1 MAQTFA
7 AQVDDWVKRSQKRME
22 RVAKTATLAVI
33 EDAQVP
39 VAKGGRMRVDTG
51 FLRAS
56 GRVSLDGMPSGPSR
70 NTGEIVAG
78 TGDTSPETIL
88 TIGKAQIG
96 DTIWFGWT
104 ANYARFRE
112 ANDGFLGIAVQKWQ
126 QLVDE
131 AVRKVKSQTP

>member
-1 MAQTFA
+1 MVAKNFHA
-7 AQVDDWVKRSQKRME
+7 DVDAWVRKSQKRME

-33 EDAQVP
+33 EDAQRP

-56 GRVSLDGMPSGPSR
+56 GAVSLTGMPTGPSR
-70 NTGEIVAG
+70 PDAVKAVTQLDADPNTV
-78 TGDTSPETIL
+78 L

-104 ANYARFRE
+104 ANYATYRE
-112 ANDGFLGIAVQKWQ
+112 TQDGFLGIAVQKWQ
-126 QLVDE
+126 QMVDD
-131 AVRKVKSQTP
+131 AIRKVKSSS

>member
-1 MAQTFA
+1 MVKSFS
-7 AQVDDWVKRSQKRME
+7 AQVDDWTKRSQKRME

-33 EDAQVP
+33 EDAQTP

-70 NTGEIVAG
+70 NTGEIV
-78 TGDTSPETIL
+78 TQSDSDPNTVL
-88 TIGKAQIG
+88 TIGRAQLG

-112 ANDGFLGIAVQKWQ
+112 YNDAFLGIAVQKWQ
-126 QLVDE
+126 QFVDD
-131 AVRKVKSQTP
+131 AIRKVKAAER